1 MTIPVETI
9 PEPVVLA
16 LTDRCDAC
24 GAAAKAQ
31 AVKLYNGAESAAV
44 APLLFCGH
52 HSAEHG
58 PAMMAQG
65 WTLS

>member
-24 GAAAKAQ
+24 GAAAKVTAR
-31 AVKLYNGAESAAV
+31 KTYTGADTPAV

-58 PAMMAQG
+58 PALMAQG